1 MRTAVWLAVGIV
13 ALSGGA
19 NAATQEQIGSWV
31 LNCPGDKP
39 GAEPCIMR
47 FNKRFLDKGGITG
60 DLEIQGQGKSLV
72 PVIALRGLSPE
83 ILMAASLAGK
93 TEASIQFGGGPREDL
108 TCSAGSSGYICA
120 PKDDATAK
128 LAAGLQGARSVTVRI
143 GVSMAGM
150 TPLPPQEKALELSGT
165 NEAMAKLRIAG
176 PSQVP
181 TAMTGPMAA
190 MASQSPE
197 GMMGMA
203 DKMLKAAGYPNGV
216 QQIQALMAKYMK
228 GSK

>member
-1 MRTAVWLAVGIV
+1 MRIIAYLAIGLI
-13 ALSGGA
+13 AISGSA
-19 NAATQEQIGSWV
+19 RAATQEQIGSWV
-31 LNCPGDKP
+31 LDCPGNKP

-60 DLEIQGQGKSLV
+60 DLEIQGQGKTLV

-83 ILMAASLAGK
+83 MLMAASLAGK
-93 TEASIQFGGGPREDL
+93 TEASVQFPGGPKEDL
-108 TCSAGSSGYICA
+108 NCAASSSGYICS
-120 PKDDATAK
+120 PKDDAGPK
-128 LAAGLQGARSVTVRI
+128 LSAALASARSVTVRI

-150 TPLPPQEKALELSGT
+150 SPLPPQEKALDLSGT
-165 NEAMAKLRIAG
+165 AEALAKLRTAG

-181 TAMTGPMAA
+181 GPMTA